1 MSSRNLEKLTFL
13 FWLVTIPPGAAAGF
27 GPGEA
32 AARSQPISARE
43 RSAAGN
49 ADFRVLFW
57 YRRADPLATFQ
68 YQVYDLRKGEYT
80 PAVDT
85 WIKDVE
91 MKYPAYT
98 AFMRNVNL
106 AVEEGK
112 TEKLKVGAVIK
123 RELTVAAAL
132 SGVILGSPINSSAR
146 PFESLQ
152 GLGSPTTRRSSPISN
167 DRSFLNPGPTPFP
180 VPVPY
185 PRPHP

>member
-1 MSSRNLEKLTFL
+1 MSPRYLEKLTLL
-13 FWLVTIPPGAAAGF
+13 FWLVTIPSGAAAGF

-32 AARSQPISARE
+32 AARSQPTSARE
-43 RSAAGN
+43 HSAAGN
-49 ADFRVLFW
+49 ADFGVVFW

-68 YQVYDLRKGEYT
+68 YQIYDLRKGEYT
-80 PAVDT
+80 PAVET

-91 MKYPAYT
+91 KKYPAYT

-106 AVEEGK
+106 AIEQGE

-132 SGVILGSPINSSAR
+132 TGVILGSPINSSAR

-152 GLGSPTTRRSSPISN
+152 GLGSPATRRSSPISS
-167 DRSFLNPGPTPFP
+167 DRSFLNPAPIPFP